1 MSRQADEFVK
11 WITHA
16 VDTGVECLDVASGE
30 VLVLL
35 CAESG
40 QKHMIQVE
48 YLGNEPPVQGR
59 INAGR
64 NVISND
70 HDSVYYALIW
80 SGQCKDPK
88 NGGYI
93 DAIAVES
100 GSRFGET
107 LFLTQPYKV
116 AKDYSLVRSGGPL
129 ISSAEIESM
138 WADHLSESE
147 DDDEEREVSVEDTQ
161 RLNQLVSAVISTGFQ
176 RLQAGNETPF
186 ACLAHEGEDS
196 FGVNEPELKEG
207 EFEDLV
213 NSVREAV
220 ASDEDAQQYAIGY
233 MGNAEEEDGEIVQGL
248 YVEAGDMNGQAP
260 IYFIRYTVSESG
272 VIQPADEV
280 ELYEEGESL
289 WVGDDESDSEE
300 DNESEEESSD
310 SPLNDLI
317 PSVFSMAVDRL
328 KEGIDR
334 PCACL
339 ANSADAPISILDPK
353 PSDTSNEE
361 LLNVLRGHVTTLDE
375 PQMYAIVYFAE
386 MEVDGKDTDAIIV
399 EAGERDGEASMFGM
413 TYKVSKSGKV
423 KHDEIEYLE
432 AIDHLWR

>member
-1 MSRQADEFVK
+1 MSRQADEFVE

-16 VDTGVECLDVASGE
+16 VDTGVECLNVASGE

-35 CAESG
+35 STESG

-59 INAGR
+59 INSGR
-64 NVISND
+64 EIISSD

-88 NGGYI
+88 GDGYI

-107 LFLTQPYKV
+107 LFLTQPYKI

-138 WADHLSESE
+138 WAEHLSESE
-147 DDDEEREVSVEDTQ
+147 DDDEEGEVSEEDAQ
-161 RLNQLVSAVISTGFQ
+161 RLNQLVSAVVSEAFQ
-176 RLQAGNETPF
+176 RLEAGNETPF
-186 ACLAHEGEDS
+186 AFVAHPNGDS
-196 FGVNEPELKEG
+196 FGVYEPESKDG
-207 EFEDLV
+207 EFCDLV
-213 NSVREAV
+213 NSVREGV
-220 ASDEDAQQYAIGY
+220 MSDEDGDQYAVAYLGTD
-233 MGNAEEEDGEIVQGL
+233 EVDGELVEGL
-248 YVEAGDMNGQAP
+248 YVEAGDLYGQETT
-260 IYFIRYTVSESG
+260 YFKRYSMSESG
-272 VIQPADEV
+272 KVLPAEDIKV
-280 ELYEEGESL
+280 YQEGESL
-289 WVGDDESDSEE
+289 WSGDDES
-300 DNESEEESSD
+300 EEEASD

-339 ANSADAPISILDPK
+339 SNSADDPVSILDPK
-353 PSDTSNEE
+353 PTDASNEE
-361 LLNVLRGHVTTLDE
+361 LLDFLRGHVTTLDE

-386 MEVDGKDTDAIIV
+386 MEVDGKDTHAIIV

-413 TYKVSKSGKV
+413 KYKVSKSGKV
-423 KHDEIEYLE
+423 KHDDIEYLE